1 MASGLLGA
9 SMAQPIDDCLKT
21 LGQLM
26 IAGPLQS
33 PVMTS
38 SWQPLD
44 LLGKSSGG
52 EAKDLLQAIL
62 GVMGLSAAEVN
73 DSDTL
78 SRLGIDS
85 MQLVEVSFPDPPIFH
100 YQQTRSQHSLL
111 HHP

>member
-9 SMAQPIDDCLKT
+9 AMAQPIDDCLKT

-26 IAGPLQS
+26 IAGPLQA

-38 SWQPLD
+38 SWQPAD
-44 LLGKSSGG
+44 LMGKSASG
-52 EAKDLLQAIL
+52 EAKNVLAAIL

-78 SRLGIDS
+78 ARLGIDS
-85 MQLVEVSFPDPPIFH
+85 MQLVEV
-100 YQQTRSQHSLL
+100 TQHELA
-111 HHP
+111 